1 MKYKLGV
8 YGRLFGIRV
17 SYYAIGP
24 PVVEVSELAPI
35 GHLHGS
41 SACLRDAAR
50 AVMIRF
56 RSDRILFTGTLE
68 PDDMVE
74 CVDPQVNLTI
84 RRNQAE
90 KIQKAFRRFQ
100 ARGDPCLKMPPL
112 WTI

>member
-17 SYYAIGP
+17 SYYDVGP
-24 PVVEVSELAPI
+24 PVVEISELAPS
-35 GHLHGS
+35 GHVFGDV
-41 SACLRDAAR
+41 RRQDASR

-56 RSDRILFTGTLE
+56 RGDRILFTGTLE

-74 CVDPQVNLTI
+74 CVDPLVDSTI
-84 RRNQAE
+84 RRHQAA

-100 ARGDPCLKMPPL
+100 TMGEPRLTMPPL